1 MLRKRELGEQSPLF
15 LAVRAVRMAANY
27 SDRTPG
33 AGERSDVWREAGL
46 LCRRAAAELESRVE

>member
-1 MLRKRELGEQSPLF
+1 
-15 LAVRAVRMAANY
+15 MAANY